1 MKISTGNS
9 RMEKHWNLEDVTLEA
24 FRDRISKTIRTA
36 ETVEQYKK
44 LPKAKQDDIKDVGGF
59 VLGELKGGR
68 RKKSNVISRSGLSL
82 DMDYAEKEL
91 LTRSRCSFLSAVLSI
106 ALISTRR
113 RNRGSD

>member
-44 LPKAKQDDIKDVGGF
+44 LSKAAFEHQCRYLRHRQTF
-59 VLGELKGGR
+59 E
-68 RKKSNVISRSGLSL
+68 
-82 DMDYAEKEL
+82 
-91 LTRSRCSFLSAVLSI
+91 
-106 ALISTRR
+106 
-113 RNRGSD
+113 